1 MHLLDLFKIISLFTD
16 QNRGNPHPFL
26 KLRPVKKDTPSGWS
40 LQVLQHMP
48 LYGVTP
54 HPQDVPHSSYTYI
67 KGKKAMQAVGVGVGG
82 SQIFS
87 LRSRQNF
94 NPSNPLSWQK
104 KSTIHFSKGPTKT
117 ERVPIPSILG
127 KIHFLSAQAPILQLP
142 PPLPQRMAGSCI
154 GEFRFA
160 FSKKA
165 TIFLSCGQLFQ
176 TCHQKVNPSECTNK
190 ILGICSGKSFMFH
203 FPLVSKLL
211 GVMLRVA
218 REKSSAPIIK
228 AGFH

>member
-40 LQVLQHMP
+40 LQVLQRMP

-117 ERVPIPSILG
+117 KRVPIPSILG
-127 KIHFLSAQAPILQLP
+127 KVHFLSAQAPILQLP
-142 PPLPQRMAGSCI
+142 PPPTSPKEWRVLVLGSLDLLFQKRQQFFYPVDNCFKRATKKSTHQSAPTKYWGFAAGSPLC
-154 GEFRFA
+154 
-160 FSKKA
+160 S
-165 TIFLSCGQLFQ
+165 IFL
-176 TCHQKVNPSECTNK
+176 
-190 ILGICSGKSFMFH
+190 
-203 FPLVSKLL
+203 
-211 GVMLRVA
+211 
-218 REKSSAPIIK
+218 
-228 AGFH
+228 

>member
-40 LQVLQHMP
+40 LQVLQRMP

-165 TIFLSCGQLFQ
+165 TIFYPVDNCFKRATKKS
-176 TCHQKVNPSECTNK
+176 THQ
-190 ILGICSGKSFMFH
+190 
-203 FPLVSKLL
+203 
-211 GVMLRVA
+211 
-218 REKSSAPIIK
+218 SAPTK
-228 AGFH
+228 YWGFAAGSPLCSIFL